1 MQLLSIFLAKQV
13 HFHLASRL
21 SKFRV
26 KTRNRKV
33 SKELENGQPEGRR
46 DRIRLASGNRNLENG
61 RETRNRPGLGQRVHS
76 AHRFRFGA
84 GSQGIN
90 SQILL
95 PLTTLVHFPLR
106 VSRARWCVLSLVAF
120 RLEIAFRELV
130 ILLVSVIRLVR
141 DGSKAERRAR
151 LPEERD
157 ASHSG

>member
-1 MQLLSIFLAKQV
+1 MDS
-13 HFHLASRL
+13 
-21 SKFRV
+21 
-26 KTRNRKV
+26 
-33 SKELENGQPEGRR
+33 G
-46 DRIRLASGNRNLENG
+46 GNRNLENW
-61 RETRNRPGLGQRVHS
+61 RETRNLPGLGQRVHP

-84 GSQGIN
+84 GSQRIN
-90 SQILL
+90 SRILL

-130 ILLVSVIRLVR
+130 ILLVLVIRVER
-141 DGSKAERRAR
+141 DGSKAKRCTR

>member
-1 MQLLSIFLAKQV
+1 MD
-13 HFHLASRL
+13 
-21 SKFRV
+21 
-26 KTRNRKV
+26 NRKDAKIG
-33 SKELENGQPEGRR
+33 SGWLAGTGSGFRQEPEFGKLAGNQEPAGFGATGPSGAPVQVWRR
-46 DRIRLASGNRNLENG
+46 FSGN
-61 RETRNRPGLGQRVHS
+61 
-76 AHRFRFGA
+76 
-84 GSQGIN
+84 N
-90 SQILL
+90 SRILL

-157 ASHSG
+157 AINSG

>member
-1 MQLLSIFLAKQV
+1 MDNQKDAETGSGWLAGTRSWKTGGKPGTGRVWDNGV
-13 HFHLASRL
+13 H
-21 SKFRV
+21 
-26 KTRNRKV
+26 
-33 SKELENGQPEGRR
+33 P
-46 DRIRLASGNRNLENG
+46 
-61 RETRNRPGLGQRVHS
+61 

-90 SQILL
+90 SRSLL

-120 RLEIAFRELV
+120 WLEIAFRELV

-151 LPEERD
+151 LTEERD
-157 ASHSG
+157 AINSG

>member
-1 MQLLSIFLAKQV
+1 M
-13 HFHLASRL
+13 
-21 SKFRV
+21 
-26 KTRNRKV
+26 
-33 SKELENGQPEGRR
+33 G
-46 DRIRLASGNRNLENG
+46 SGGNWNLENG
-61 RETRNRPGLGQRVHS
+61 RETRNRPGLGQWVHP

-90 SQILL
+90 SRILL

-130 ILLVSVIRLVR
+130 ILLVSVIQLVR
-141 DGSKAERRAR
+141 DGSKAERRAC

-157 ASHSG
+157 AINSG